1 MKLTGIGA
9 ILILAA
15 LLTSC
20 GGNNNGWTSIN
31 NDPAD
36 ATLAGLT
43 VSVGT
48 LDTAFSPAKADYTL
62 VVLANS
68 ASIDVTATTASAS
81 ATMTIDG
88 STVASGT
95 PGKVSIPVGVPTTIT
110 ILVTA
115 ANGTTL
121 TYTIAV
127 TRPNISL
134 TPAVSTIPATGTVTL
149 TVALATTSATDTP
162 VSLVAAPVSI
172 ISMLPSVT
180 VAAGQTQATFVVTGA
195 SPGTAT
201 IAASAGLLSATA
213 TVTVN

>member
-20 GGNNNGWTSIN
+20 GGNNNGWSSIN

-48 LDTAFSPAKADYTL
+48 LAPVFSPATAAYTL
-62 VVLANS
+62 EVLANS

-81 ATMTIDG
+81 ATMTING
-88 STVASGT
+88 STVPSGT
-95 PGKVSIPVGVPTTIT
+95 PGKVSIPVGGQTTIT

-134 TPAVSTIPATGTVTL
+134 TPAVSTIPVAGTVTL
-149 TVALATTSATDTP
+149 TVALATTSATDTA
-162 VSLVAAPVSI
+162 VSLDAVPVSI
-172 ISMLPSVT
+172 ISMPASVT

-195 SPGTAT
+195 SVGTAT
-201 IAASAGLLSATA
+201 VSANMNPYAAT
-213 TVTVN
+213 TMVNVN